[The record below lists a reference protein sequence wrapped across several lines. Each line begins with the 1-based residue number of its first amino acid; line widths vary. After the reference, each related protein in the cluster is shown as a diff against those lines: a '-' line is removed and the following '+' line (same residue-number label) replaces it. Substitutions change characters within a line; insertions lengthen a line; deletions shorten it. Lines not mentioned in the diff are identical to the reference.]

1 MRVEWCCRLTAGEEC
16 VTQAVPYIEAH
27 LHLFRADS
35 LSDAAAW
42 ASTN

>member
-1 MRVEWCCRLTAGEEC
+1 MVLQTNGGGGV